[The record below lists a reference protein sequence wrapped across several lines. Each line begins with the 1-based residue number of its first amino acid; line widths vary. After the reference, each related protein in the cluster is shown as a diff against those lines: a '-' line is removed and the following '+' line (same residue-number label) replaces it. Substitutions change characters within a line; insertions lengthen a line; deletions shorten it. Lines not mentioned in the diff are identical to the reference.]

1 MHGVFPETQF
11 ALNTDDTP
19 VMKREQAP
27 PPTRAGRVNRPGID
41 DQHRQPIHRPSGVAM
56 LSRLTRGRL
65 LRHLSDAAGGM
76 PAGPRSAEVHSL
88 DPTAIGRL
96 TQLDPTGVNR
106 LLQRVLTAFQGSVAR
121 VRPQLEAARR
131 DADLPAIRMVT
142 HTLKSSAASI
152 GALALS
158 QLCAEIETAIRVEP
172 SPDLGARL
180 DRLSVALADS
190 LLAIDHVLKA
200 HP

>member
-1 MHGVFPETQF
+1 
-11 ALNTDDTP
+11 
-19 VMKREQAP
+19 
-27 PPTRAGRVNRPGID
+27 
-41 DQHRQPIHRPSGVAM
+41 M
-56 LSRLTRGRL
+56 LSRLVRGRL
-65 LRHLSDAAGGM
+65 RRHPSDAVGGM
-76 PAGPRSAEVHSL
+76 PPGSRAADVAAL

-106 LLQRVLTAFQGSVAR
+106 LLQRVLTAFQGSVER
-121 VRPQLEAARR
+121 LRPQLEVARR

-172 SPDLGARL
+172 VPDLGDRL
-180 DRLSVALADS
+180 DRLSVALAES
-190 LLAIDHVLKA
+190 LVAIDRLLKA